1 MRRGWEVEYSDGSV
15 INELKVDWKNLPK
28 QNMVRLTLFYDGR
41 QWDLHNKI
49 AYVQKKRASMVPGVA
64 DSFQV
69 ESRSVGYY
77 DVIDGKNVK
86 IWYTVNEMTGFMKM
100 EVENL

>member
-1 MRRGWEVEYSDGSV
+1 MRRGWEVEYADGTTIKESQ
-15 INELKVDWKNLPK
+15 KDWKKIPK
-28 QNMVRLTLFYDGR
+28 EDMVRLTLHYDGR

-49 AYVQKKRASMVPGVA
+49 AYVQKKRASMVPWVES
-64 DSFQV
+64 SFQV

-100 EVENL
+100 EVEDL

>member
-1 MRRGWEVEYSDGSV
+1 VEYSDGSV